1 MRPNMHIWPNMYFCC
16 SGWGA
21 TEYGDFSTNTL
32 QETEMKIVD
41 SSECSKET
49 KQAERPDDD
58 LIVCAERVQN
68 GPGKVYQE
76 LNVLVLCIK

>member
-1 MRPNMHIWPNMYFCC
+1 
-16 SGWGA
+16 
-21 TEYGDFSTNTL
+21 
-32 QETEMKIVD
+32 MKIVD